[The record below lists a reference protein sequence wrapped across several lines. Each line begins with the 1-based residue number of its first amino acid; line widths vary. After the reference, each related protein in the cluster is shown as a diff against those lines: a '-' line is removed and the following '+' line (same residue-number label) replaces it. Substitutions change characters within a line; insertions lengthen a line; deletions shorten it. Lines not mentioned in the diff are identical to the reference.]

1 MQMAHCYDPGT
12 KMTDI
17 RRLECHSVTSCQCW
31 LTLLLW
37 LRRQDDLLGL
47 RWLGHLL
54 NWLDLLLLL
63 LGSLQGRL
71 LLSIEA
77 LHCL

>member
-1 MQMAHCYDPGT
+1 MQIAHCYDPGT
-12 KMTDI
+12 KITDI
-17 RRLECHSVTSCQCW
+17 QRRVPQCDCQCW

-47 RWLGHLL
+47 RWLDHLL